1 MLDMVIITIYTMI
14 MMSNKITQ
22 MEDDMDKRELGSK
35 TIEDSMSRLRLFLR
49 RKTITVYAHRSDE
62 TRASCTV
69 KFTRRAYYD
78 VGRLENGRWKATVGR
93 KGQGFATPITL
104 IIKASPF
111 CAEYYSMRDFCDLAQ
126 SCVEA
131 KKAVA

>member
-35 TIEDSMSRLRLFLR
+35 IIEARQA

>member
-1 MLDMVIITIYTMI
+1 MIITIYTVI
-14 MMSNKITQ
+14 MVSNKITQ

-35 TIEDSMSRLRLFLR
+35 TISECISAM
-49 RKTITVYAHRSDE
+49 KTITVYAHRSDE
-62 TRASCTV
+62 TKASCTV
-69 KFTRRAYYD
+69 KVTRRAYYD

-126 SCVEA
+126 SCVEV
-131 KKAVA
+131 KKTVA